1 MEKIALFPG
10 SFNPFTIG
18 HANIVSRALNLFDKI
33 IIGIG
38 INSEKPQENVDKNLK
53 EIEDRYANEPRVKVI
68 TYSTLTADVVE
79 KENATC
85 IIRGIRNNVDLNYES
100 EIAQVNYTLFKVETV
115 FILASP
121 QLKEISSSIVRELQK
136 FGKNVNELIG
146 NSEMR

>member
-18 HANIVSRALNLFDKI
+18 HANIVSRALNLFDKV

-38 INSEKPQENVDKNLK
+38 INSEKSQENIAKNLK

-115 FILASP
+115 FLLASP
-121 QLKEISSSIVRELQK
+121 ELKEISSSLVRELQK
-136 FGKNVNELIG
+136 FGKNITALLP
-146 NSEMR
+146 

>member
-1 MEKIALFPG
+1 MERIALFPG

-18 HANIVSRALNLFDKI
+18 HANIVSRALNLFDKV

-38 INSEKPQENVDKNLK
+38 INSEKPQENISENLK
-53 EIEDRYANEPRVKVI
+53 EIEAKYVNEPRVKVI
-68 TYSTLTADVVE
+68 TYNTLTADVVE

-115 FILASP
+115 FLLASP
-121 QLKEISSSIVRELQK
+121 ELKEISSSIVRELQK
-136 FGKNVNELIG
+136 YGKKVSDLLP
-146 NSEMR
+146 

>member
-1 MEKIALFPG
+1 MERIALFPG

-18 HANIVSRALNLFDKI
+18 HANIVSRALKMFDKV

-38 INSEKPQENVDKNLK
+38 INCEKPQDNITENLK
-53 EIEDRYANEPRVKVI
+53 EIETKYADEPRVKVI

-85 IIRGIRNNVDLNYES
+85 IIRGIRNDVDLKYES

-115 FILASP
+115 FLLASP
-121 QLKEISSSIVRELQK
+121 ELKEISSSIVRELQK
-136 FGKNVNELIG
+136 FGKNITDLLP
-146 NSEMR
+146 

>member
-10 SFNPFTIG
+10 SFNPFTVG
-18 HANIVSRALNLFDKI
+18 HANIVSRALNLFDKV

-38 INSEKPQENVDKNLK
+38 INSEKSQENIAKNLK

-100 EIAQVNYTLFKVETV
+100 EIARANYTLFGVETV
-115 FILASP
+115 FLLASP
-121 QLKEISSSIVRELQK
+121 ELKEISSSLVRELQK
-136 FGKNVNELIG
+136 YGKNITDLLP
-146 NSEMR
+146 

>member
-10 SFNPFTIG
+10 SFNPFTVG
-18 HANIVSRALNLFDKI
+18 HANIVSRALNLFDKV

-38 INSEKPQENVDKNLK
+38 INSEKSQENIAKNLK

-115 FILASP
+115 FLLASP
-121 QLKEISSSIVRELQK
+121 ELKEISSSLVRELQK
-136 FGKNVNELIG
+136 FGKNITDLLP
-146 NSEMR
+146 

>member
-1 MEKIALFPG
+1 MERIALFPG

-18 HANIVSRALNLFDKI
+18 HANIVSRALNLFDKV

-38 INSEKPQENVDKNLK
+38 VNSEKTQENISKNLK
-53 EIEDRYANEPRVKVI
+53 EIETRYANEPRVKVI

-100 EIAQVNYTLFKVETV
+100 EIAQANYTLFKVETV
-115 FILASP
+115 FLLASP
-121 QLKEISSSIVRELQK
+121 ELKEISSSIVRELQK
-136 FGKNVNELIG
+136 FGKKVSDLLP
-146 NSEMR
+146 

>member
-1 MEKIALFPG
+1 MERIALFPG

-18 HANIVSRALNLFDKI
+18 HANIVSRALNLFDKV

-38 INSEKPQENVDKNLK
+38 VNSEKPQENISKNLK
-53 EIEDRYANEPRVKVI
+53 EIETRYANEPRVKVI

-115 FILASP
+115 FLLASP

-136 FGKNVNELIG
+136 FGKKVSDLLP
-146 NSEMR
+146 

>member
-18 HANIVSRALNLFDKI
+18 HANIVYRALNLFDKV

-38 INSEKPQENVDKNLK
+38 INSEKSQENIAKNLK

-115 FILASP
+115 FLLASP
-121 QLKEISSSIVRELQK
+121 ELKEISSSIVRELQK
-136 FGKNVNELIG
+136 FGKNITDLLP
-146 NSEMR
+146 